1 MNQANI
7 NLKNHFCLT
16 SQNDVQQI
24 CNPLFKY
31 FNTTY
36 FNFVR
41 RYTDGS
47 ESCLTTDSNW
57 TEFFYTNRLY
67 QKVLS
72 DRYAR
77 SPSMIHRV
85 KHIPWT
91 QFSNSPVRLAQS
103 KHFNTGIGSTIIF
116 TRSNYADF
124 FHFGTRNE
132 NCEME
137 ERYANFPEA
146 LIQFAHYFYDR
157 GRKLIDNASTKENRL
172 VLPDRTVHKYETT
185 PKDNSF
191 DLEKFITE
199 AKPKKFMLYT
209 ERAKEIFLS
218 QSEVSCLSML
228 TSAKT
233 ASEMG
238 EVSFRSRRTIEKHIE
253 NVKTKLLMPKGSTKS
268 DLISEVLKS
277 GFELH
282 ELQNDCK

>member
-1 MNQANI
+1 MNQSTL

-16 SQNDVQQI
+16 AQNQVQQV
-24 CNPLFKY
+24 CNPLFKN

-47 ESCLTTDSNW
+47 ESCLTTDSKW
-57 TEFFYTNRLY
+57 TEFFYHERLY

-77 SPSMIHRV
+77 SPSLIHRI

-103 KHFNTGIGSTIIF
+103 KHFDTGIGSTIIF

-132 NCEME
+132 NVEME
-137 ERYANFPEA
+137 ERYANYPEA
-146 LIQFAHYFYDR
+146 LIRFAHYFYDK
-157 GRKLIDNASTKENRL
+157 GRKLIETSTEKNNRL
-172 VLPDRTVHKYETT
+172 VLPDRIVHKYEIA
-185 PKDNSF
+185 PKDNF
-191 DLEKFITE
+191 FNLQKFISEVT
-199 AKPKKFMLYT
+199 PKKFMIYT
-209 ERAKEIFLS
+209 ERAKEVYLS
-218 QSEVSCLSML
+218 QAEVVCLSLL
-228 TSAKT
+228 TRAKT
-233 ASEMG
+233 ASEIG
-238 EVSFRSRRTIEKHIE
+238 ETNHRSSRTIEKHIE
-253 NVKTKLLMPKGSTKS
+253 NIKSKLRMPKGTTKA
-268 DLISEVLKS
+268 DLIAEVLKS

-282 ELQNDCK
+282 ELQL